1 MSLGQLQVLLP
12 DDAATY
18 VYNVIRGVERSPV
31 AARLSIKS
39 MLSAK
44 SFRNPLP
51 ASLAD
56 AQPWLNVFIADIWS
70 RMEDEGATGEGRR
83 RPKSMTLYFS
93 SKAGGSRS
101 RQARI
106 PPAGRIDAETLLRVS
121 DGLLR
126 LVAGGSNV
134 WPCTRMSLQVGGFED
149 REEGNMDIGAFL
161 VKPQKRSLSPAA
173 AEGEGGRNREERGE
187 ENDSLVFE
195 GRGEGAEGVFD
206 ADAPAVHCPDC
217 GAEIAI
223 GDEEEHKDWHFAKA
237 LMDKD
242 RAVAASER
250 GAQRLLSPKGG
261 GTKKKAKRAKKD
273 SSKVEKGQSKL
284 SW

>member
-39 MLSAK
+39 MLSTKA
-44 SFRNPLP
+44 FRNPLP

-56 AQPWLNVFIADIWS
+56 AQSWLKVFIADIWS

-106 PPAGRIDAETLLRVS
+106 PPAGKMDAEMLLRAS

-161 VKPQKRSLSPAA
+161 VKPQKRPLSPAA
-173 AEGEGGRNREERGE
+173 AEGEGGRNDEMRENDGLVLEGGGE
-187 ENDSLVFE
+187 E
-195 GRGEGAEGVFD
+195 AEGDFD
-206 ADAPAVHCPDC
+206 ADAPTVRCADC
-217 GAEIAI
+217 GAEVAV

-242 RAVAASER
+242 RAAAASER

-261 GTKKKAKRAKKD
+261 GAKRKAKKAKKD
-273 SSKVEKGQSKL
+273 SSRVEKGQSKL